1 MAVKRRRNRP
11 EETFQRALCQYLDL
25 ALPPDAFYFA
35 IPNGGW
41 RTKAEAGILKATGVK
56 AGVPDLCILYNGMAH
71 FVELKSKKGTLSD
84 PQLTTGAAIIC
95 SGSAFAVWRT
105 LEDAERVLTHWGVP
119 LRAEVRP

>member
-1 MAVKRRRNRP
+1 MAVKLRRNRP
-11 EETFQRALCQYLDL
+11 EEKFQRALCQYLDL

-71 FVELKSKKGTLSD
+71 FVELKSKKGTLSG
-84 PQLTTGAAIIC
+84 PQRDTRAAII
-95 SGSAFAVWRT
+95 SAGLPCALWRT
-105 LEDAERVLTHWGVP
+105 LEDAQRVLTRWGVP
-119 LRAEVRP
+119 LQAELR

>member
-1 MAVKRRRNRP
+1 MAMKRRRNHP

-56 AGVPDLCILYNGMAH
+56 AGVPDLCILYNGMTL
-71 FVELKSKKGTLSD
+71 FVECKAEGACLSPAQKKTA
-84 PQLTTGAAIIC
+84 AAI
-95 SGSAFAVWRT
+95 STAGGGWAVWRT
-105 LEDAERVLTHWGVP
+105 LAHAKRGLTLWGVP
-119 LRAEVRP
+119 LQAELL